1 MDSKLVLIKII
12 TLLYC
17 ESVCHK
23 VRQRSNPLAHDLIV
37 RLKLPEQ
44 VMDTDTGRNT
54 IVGLRET
61 VVWMTDQPENEAFDF
76 NQLAQRVRLNAGDDV
91 YAYQAFE
98 EVEQYN
104 NFTTDELVKV
114 CSGIEKELQSYL
126 HQWAI
131 RDLIHKAHRELFY
144 SKKPLN
150 WKKYVENLVADLE
163 VYSNGWTKDD
173 QEFVLNLVSMS
184 DPESLATVL
193 EKAKEDTE
201 GVGGFKTGWQSIN
214 RMMGESGQLR
224 RGMFVLIGALT
235 HNYKSGF
242 VHDLFRHFCIHNDPV
257 VENEDK
263 KPTLLFFSSENRSE
277 EDIIR
282 MYVALKENETG
293 EAVDVSQIDE
303 AKAAE
308 YVSERLTARGW
319 YVDMLR
325 VDPTNFTYLDLMNT
339 VLKYESA
346 GHEIHGIGF
355 DYLGLINKKGC
366 QSSMIGED
374 IRLLMQKVRTFMSA
388 RNILFITPHQLSQEA
403 MNLKRAGVGNFVAE
417 ISGKNYWDG
426 SKRIA
431 NEADLEL
438 FLDIVERDK
447 KHYLAVH
454 RGKHRTVKATP
465 LKDRFVYLPFA
476 EVGYIPDDIN
486 GEDRSIKSLVTAEAS
501 MDINWDE

>member
-1 MDSKLVLIKII
+1 MDSKLVLIKIM

-23 VRQRSNPLAHDLIV
+23 VRQRSNPLAHDLV
-37 RLKLPEQ
+37 TRLKLPEQ
-44 VMDTDTGRNT
+44 VMDTDTGRNA

-61 VVWMTDQPENEAFDF
+61 VLWMIDQPENEAFDF
-76 NQLAQRVRLNAGDDV
+76 NQLAQRVRLNVGDDV

-98 EVEQYN
+98 EVETYR
-104 NFTTDELVKV
+104 DLDSESLIKV

-184 DPESLATVL
+184 DPESLARVL

-201 GVGGFKTGWQSIN
+201 GVGGFKTGWQAIN

-242 VHDLFRHFCIHNDPV
+242 THDLFRHFCVHNDPIPD
-257 VENEDK
+257 NPDK
-263 KPTLLFFSSENRSE
+263 KPTLLFFSSENRAE
-277 EDIIR
+277 EDLIR

-293 EAVDVSQIDE
+293 EAVDVSQIDKDE
-303 AKAAE
+303 AAA
-308 YVSERLTARGW
+308 YVAKRLTARGW
-319 YVDMLR
+319 CVDMLR
-325 VDPTNFTYLDLMNT
+325 VDPTNFTYLDLMNV

-346 GHEIHGIGF
+346 GHEIHAIGF
-355 DYLGLINKKGC
+355 DYLNLINKKGC

-374 IRLLMQKVRTFMSA
+374 TRMLMQKVRTFMSA

-403 MNLKRAGVGNFVAE
+403 MQLKRGGVANFVEE
-417 ISGKNYWDG
+417 IAGKNYWDG

-447 KHYLAVH
+447 KFYLAVH

-465 LKDRFVYLPFA
+465 LKDRFCYLPFA
-476 EVGYIPDDIN
+476 EVGYIPDDID
-486 GEDRSIKSLVTAEAS
+486 GEDRSLDSLVTAEAS
-501 MDINWDE
+501 MAIDWD